1 MVTQEPISKTLLIY
15 IGIVLLL
22 SGSIA
27 AKGEDMVI
35 LLFGGLAILLLEIIV
50 FKQGSHKSNVL
61 VQLTL
66 SSALLLVG
74 VIKLI
79 ESVGKHF
86 TAQHLYL
93 TMVLI
98 GLILISIE
106 CLRRLPSD
114 PAGVKEEA

>member
-1 MVTQEPISKTLLIY
+1 MYRESPQRCLVDMRSCRRNGICNCRDLSNQGTKRNDPY
-15 IGIVLLL
+15 ILMPLRNCPPTG
-22 SGSIA
+22 
-27 AKGEDMVI
+27 
-35 LLFGGLAILLLEIIV
+35 
-50 FKQGSHKSNVL
+50 KSNYL

-66 SSALLLVG
+66 SSALFLVG

>member
-66 SSALLLVG
+66 SSALFLVG

-114 PAGVKEEA
+114 PGRVKEEA

>member
-22 SGSIA
+22 SGSTA

-66 SSALLLVG
+66 SSALFLVG

-114 PAGVKEEA
+114 PGRVKEEA

>member
-35 LLFGGLAILLLEIIV
+35 LLLEIII

-66 SSALLLVG
+66 SSALFLVG

-79 ESVGKHF
+79 ESVGKKF

-114 PAGVKEEA
+114 PARVKEEA